1 MPVGCA
7 TRVRQRSHDRYPD
20 AVIDPKLLR
29 EDPDR
34 IRAAQ
39 AKRGLSADVV
49 DEALAADERRRSA
62 IVEFERLRGEQKTL
76 GKQVPQAQGEEK
88 QALLARTKAL
98 SADVKKAEAAQTEA
112 DAAYRTCLL
121 AIPNPA
127 ADESPAGGEDDY
139 VVLEHVGEPRD
150 FAAAGF
156 EPRDHVELG
165 RMLGAIDID

>member
-39 AKRGLSADVV
+39 VKRGLSAGVV
-49 DEALAADERRRSA
+49 DEAMAADERRRST

-76 GKQVPQAQGEEK
+76 GKQIPKATGEER
-88 QALLARTKAL
+88 QELLARTKIL
-98 SADVKKAEAAQTEA
+98 SSQVKAAESAQAAA
-112 DAAYRTCLL
+112 DAAFQDIVRD
-121 AIPNPA
+121 IP
-127 ADESPAGGEDDY
+127 
-139 VVLEHVGEPRD
+139 
-150 FAAAGF
+150 
-156 EPRDHVELG
+156 
-165 RMLGAIDID
+165 